1 MKRIE
6 NKDFNK
12 EIDVYSGI
20 KDSFGNAC
28 LLLVNGDLKEL
39 RIVSK
44 NKDYKKERKHLDSIK
59 CSYVYTPK
67 YGEVIN
73 ISRNTMVKIM
83 EEFPGYKHTEWIVM

>member
-6 NKDFNK
+6 SKDFAK
-12 EIDVYSGI
+12 DIEVYSGI
-20 KDSFGNAC
+20 KDSFGNVC
-28 LLLVNGDLKEL
+28 LLLVNKDLQEL

-59 CSYVYTPK
+59 CGYVYTSK

-73 ISRNTMVKIM
+73 ISRNTMVEIM
-83 EEFPGYKHTEWIVM
+83 EEFPGYKHTEWIIS

>member
-6 NKDFNK
+6 SKDFAK
-12 EIDVYSGI
+12 DIEVYSGI
-20 KDSFGNAC
+20 KDSFGNVC
-28 LLLVNGDLKEL
+28 LLLVNKDLQEL

-59 CSYVYTPK
+59 CGYVYTPK

-73 ISRNTMVKIM
+73 ISRNTMVEIM
-83 EEFPGYKHTEWIVM
+83 EEFLGYKHTEWIIS